1 MNIVR
6 LAIKRPV
13 LVLVIFFIIMLL
25 GFFSFPKLKVDL
37 APKVDIPIV
46 TVITAYPGA
55 GPDQIQ
61 TLITKP
67 IEDAISTTNNLK
79 NIRSSSIEGVSI
91 VIAEFKMGSSIDIA
105 VTDVREKVSSIVGNL
120 PTDTKQPE
128 ILKVDINAQPV
139 LYLSV
144 SGSDLKKV
152 YDLTDN
158 FIKLKL
164 QTVPG
169 VGKIDI
175 MGGEKREI
183 KVVTNPEK
191 LAYYGIDITTVSQ
204 RLKLEN
210 INIPSGHYVVGDRE
224 VSGRVNTEFLTP
236 NEINQ
241 IDVPILDMSIGNIRT
256 VPLAAIAQ
264 VYDTIAE
271 QRDKTRTNGKESVG
285 ITVQK
290 QPDANTIEV
299 ADSVRKIIP
308 EIQKQLPPDV
318 KVDIVVDTSEFIKD
332 AVRDVWHK
340 LFIAV
345 ILTGLILFV
354 FLYSVGSTLI
364 VSVAIP
370 VSLIGTLFLC
380 YISGFTLNIL
390 TLSSLTVSVGI
401 VVDSS
406 IVIIENIHRRK
417 RELKENK
424 ETAAEKGTLEVASA
438 VSATMITHMVVFLP
452 IVFMSGLVG
461 QFFKE
466 FGMVQVY
473 TTLLALAAGFTLT
486 PMLTT
491 KFLKDTGE
499 KIWAQKAEIRF
510 NNFRNGY
517 KHLLTRFI
525 RKPKIVLIVVAIL
538 IPASFMLLPLIG
550 IEMVTN
556 ADEGMYTISITMPPG
571 TSLEK
576 TEFVVKK
583 IEERI
588 ISEKETEII
597 FSSIGKTVGTFAG
610 LGSQGPEYA
619 QLQVKLKDRRN
630 KSTDLIIE
638 ELKPFIASIPG
649 TITIAPQRTIG
660 GAGSRPP
667 LEFYVTGTDE
677 KMVIQASEQ
686 LLNLMKSI
694 PGISD
699 ADSSYKPGKPEI
711 NFVVKRAQLAEFNL
725 SSNQVAMVCRAAL
738 EGIVPTKFRVGNNEY
753 NIRVTIP
760 EKFKSDLKYL
770 ENMPVVNPMQ
780 NLFFLKQ
787 VAEIK
792 QSYGPTTKERY
803 DRKYS
808 ITMLGNIN
816 KPLGTVMKTLDK
828 EIKKINLP
836 ESVSIIYGGMGERM
850 TEAFRDLFLGII
862 LAVLLVYLV
871 MAAQFESWVEPFIIM
886 GTLPLSI
893 IGILTGLFITGK
905 TINIFS
911 LMGII
916 VLVGIVV
923 SNGIL
928 IINFAKNL
936 INSGRKI
943 EDAII
948 EASMLRLRPILMTTL
963 SMVGGMLPLAL
974 AAGKGSAFK
983 APMAVAVISGLLS
996 STLLTLF
1003 IIPLVYLFYAKK
1015 KYSNQI

>member
-13 LVLVIFFIIMLL
+13 LVLVMFLIIILL
-25 GFFSFPKLKVDL
+25 GIFSFPRLKVDL
-37 APKVDIPIV
+37 APQVDIPIV
-46 TVITAYPGA
+46 TVITVYPGA
-55 GPDQIQ
+55 GPDQVQ
-61 TLITKP
+61 TLVTKP

-79 NIRSSSIEGVSI
+79 SIRSSSIEGVSI
-91 VIAEFKMGSSIDIA
+91 VIAEFKMGSSVDIA
-105 VTDVREKVSSIVGNL
+105 MTDVREKISSIVGNL
-120 PTDTKQPE
+120 PSDAKLPE

-139 LYLSV
+139 LYISV
-144 SGSDLKKV
+144 SGSNLKKV
-152 YDLTDN
+152 YDLTEN

-183 KVVTNPEK
+183 RVVANPEK
-191 LAYYGIDITTVSQ
+191 LAYYGIDITNIAQ
-204 RLKLEN
+204 RLRVEN
-210 INIPSGHYVVGDRE
+210 INIPSGHYVIGDRE
-224 VSGRVNTEFLTP
+224 VSGRVNTEFATP
-236 NEINQ
+236 DEIGYLQ
-241 IDVPILDMSIGNIRT
+241 IPVLDMSIGNIRT
-256 VPLAAIAQ
+256 IPLAAVAE
-264 VYDTIAE
+264 VCDTIAE
-271 QRDKTRTNGKESVG
+271 QRDKTRTNGRESVG

-299 ADSVRKIIP
+299 VDSVRKIIP
-308 EIQKQLPPDV
+308 EIQKQLPQDV
-318 KVDIVVDTSEFIKD
+318 KIEIVVDTSEFIRD
-332 AVRDVWHK
+332 AVKDVWHK

-345 ILTGLILFV
+345 ILTGLILFA
-354 FLYSVGSTLI
+354 FLYSIGSTLI
-364 VSVAIP
+364 VCVAIP
-370 VSLIGTLFLC
+370 VSLIGTLFFC

-406 IVIIENIHRRK
+406 IVIIENIHRRR
-417 RELKENK
+417 RELNENK
-424 ETAAEKGTLEVASA
+424 EIAAERGAVEVASA

-466 FGMVQVY
+466 FGMVQIY
-473 TTLLALAAGFTLT
+473 TTLLALAVGFTLT

-499 KIWAQKAEIRF
+499 KSWVHKAENGF
-510 NNFRNGY
+510 KNFRNGY
-517 KHLLTRFI
+517 KITLSHFF
-525 RKPKIVLIVVAIL
+525 RKPGPVLITIAIL
-538 IPASFMLLPLIG
+538 IPASFALIPLIG
-550 IEMVTN
+550 FEMVTN
-556 ADEGMYTISITMPPG
+556 ADEGMYTVSITMPPG
-571 TSLEK
+571 TSLQK
-576 TEFVVKK
+576 TETVVKK
-583 IEERI
+583 IEEKI
-588 ISEKETEII
+588 LTEKETQTV
-597 FSSIGKTVGTFAG
+597 FSSIGKTMGTFAG

-619 QLQVKLKDRRN
+619 QLQVKLKDKRK
-630 KSTDLIIE
+630 KSTETIIE
-638 ELKPFIASIPG
+638 ELKPFIAGIPG

-667 LEFYVTGTDE
+667 LEFYVTGTNE
-677 KMVIQASEQ
+677 KEVIQVSQQ
-686 LLNLMKSI
+686 LLGLMKSI

-699 ADSSYKPGKPEI
+699 VDSSYKPGKPEI
-711 NFVVKRAQLAEFNL
+711 SFAVKRDQLAEYNL

-738 EGIVPTKFRVGNNEY
+738 EGIVPTKFRMGDNEY
-753 NIRVTIP
+753 DIRVTIP
-760 EKFKSDLKYL
+760 ENIKSDIKYL
-770 ENMPVVNPMQ
+770 ENLPVVNPMQ

-792 QSYGPTTKERY
+792 QSYGPTAKERY

-808 ITMLGNIN
+808 ITMLANIS
-816 KPLGTVMKTLDK
+816 KPLGTVMQSLNTA
-828 EIKKINLP
+828 IKKLNLP
-836 ESVSIIYGGMGERM
+836 EGISISYGGMGERM

-886 GTLPLSI
+886 GTLPLSV

-936 INSGRKI
+936 IMTGKRV
-943 EDAII
+943 EDAIL

-1003 IIPLVYLFYAKK
+1003 IIPLAYLFYAKR
-1015 KYSNQI
+1015 KYRNQM

>member
-1 MNIVR
+1 MNIVK
-6 LAIKRPV
+6 LAIKRPILI
-13 LVLVIFFIIMLL
+13 LVLFFIVILL
-25 GFFSFPKLKVDL
+25 GFFSLPRLKVDL
-37 APKVDIPIV
+37 APRVDIPII
-46 TVITAYPGA
+46 TVITVYPGA
-55 GPDQIQ
+55 GPDQVQ
-61 TLITKP
+61 TLVTKP

-91 VIAEFKMGSSIDIA
+91 VIAEFKMGSSVDIA
-105 VTDVREKVSSIVGNL
+105 ATDVREKVSSIVGQL
-120 PTDTKQPE
+120 PSDAKQPE

-144 SGSDLKKV
+144 SGSDLKRV
-152 YDLTDN
+152 YDLTEN
-158 FIKLKL
+158 LIKLKL

-183 KVVTNPEK
+183 RVVTDPEK
-191 LAYYGIDITTVSQ
+191 LAYYGIDITNIAQ

-210 INIPSGHYVVGDRE
+210 INIPSGHYVIGDRE

-236 NEINQ
+236 DEISL
-241 IDVPILDMSIGNIRT
+241 IDVPVLDMSIGSVRT
-256 VPLAAIAQ
+256 VPLAAIAH

-271 QRDKTRTNGKESVG
+271 QRDKTRTNGKDSVG
-285 ITVQK
+285 ITIQK

-299 ADSVRKIIP
+299 ADNVRKIIP
-308 EIQKQLPPDV
+308 EIQKLLPQDV
-318 KVDIVVDTSEFIKD
+318 KINVVVDTSEFIKD

-340 LFIAV
+340 LFIAA
-345 ILTGLILFV
+345 ILTGLILFA
-354 FLYSVGSTLI
+354 FLYSIGSTLI
-364 VSVAIP
+364 VCVAIP

-380 YISGFTLNIL
+380 YISGFTLNIM
-390 TLSSLTVSVGI
+390 TLSSLAVSVGI

-406 IVIIENIHRRK
+406 IVIIENIHRRRK
-417 RELKENK
+417 ELKESK
-424 ETAAEKGTLEVASA
+424 EIAAEKGATEVASA

-473 TTLLALAAGFTLT
+473 TTLLALAVGFTLT

-491 KFLKDTGE
+491 KFLKETAE
-499 KIWAQKAEIRF
+499 KEWAKKAENKF
-510 NNFRNGY
+510 NSFRNGY
-517 KHLLTRFI
+517 RSTLSKFLKNPKWVLLI
-525 RKPKIVLIVVAIL
+525 VAIL
-538 IPASFMLLPLIG
+538 IPASFMLVPLIG
-550 IEMVTN
+550 FEMVTN
-556 ADEGMYTISITMPPG
+556 ADEGMYTVSITMPPG

-576 TEFVVKK
+576 TESIVKK
-583 IEERI
+583 IEQ
-588 ISEKETEII
+588 KVLKQPETEVV
-597 FSSIGKTVGTFAG
+597 FSSIGKVIGTFAG
-610 LGSQGPEYA
+610 LGAQGPEYA
-619 QLQVKLKDRRN
+619 QIQVKLKDKRD
-630 KSTDLIIE
+630 KSTDTIIE

-649 TITIAPQRTIG
+649 TITIAPQRSIG

-677 KMVIQASEQ
+677 KEVIQVSKQ
-686 LLNLMKSI
+686 LLDIMKSI

-711 NFVVKRAQLAEFNL
+711 SFVVKRAQLAEYNL

-753 NIRVTIP
+753 DIRVTIP
-760 EKFKSDLKYL
+760 ENLKSDLKYL
-770 ENMPVVNPMQ
+770 ENLPVVNPMQ

-808 ITMLGNIN
+808 ITMFANIN
-816 KPLGTVMKTLDK
+816 KPLGTVIKSLDE
-828 EIKKINLP
+828 EIRKLNLP

-850 TEAFRDLFLGII
+850 TEAFRDLFLAII

-936 INSGRKI
+936 INTGRKV
-943 EDAII
+943 EDAIL

-996 STLLTLF
+996 STMLTLF
-1003 IIPLVYLFYAKK
+1003 IIPLVYLYYAKK
-1015 KYSNQI
+1015 KYRT